1 MKIENN
7 WKVWDKNIN
16 YGETLYKRAIGELP
30 EMESSK
36 KMAKELA
43 KKIQNYDKVLDVGCG
58 SGHYLR
64 SFRREI
70 GNDFY
75 YTGIDATEE
84 YIEFARKAFK
94 SDPNSNFE
102 VSDIYSIDIM
112 DESYDIVTCNN
123 VLLHLP
129 SIEIPINELIR
140 VGKKFILI
148 RFLCGEHSFRIK
160 DVNLETEE
168 YDENGEPLN
177 YYYFNIYSKKYIQ
190 KIIEKNERVK
200 SWSIEEDID
209 FDKER
214 IRNSIS
220 DHKGAINA
228 TKIIGK
234 YQVNVYILLPWSILT
249 IELK

>member
-7 WKVWDKNIN
+7 WKVWDKNTN

-112 DESYDIVTCNN
+112 DASYDIVTCNN

-228 TKIIGK
+228 TKIIDK